1 MKWFVSQDVI
11 KAPIQDILERGSGQ
25 KVRRCYQCGKC
36 SAGCPMSFKMEH
48 LPNQIIRMIQL
59 GMEKEVLS
67 SQTIW
72 LCASCLACTARCPRE
87 IDIAEIMDFL
97 RRRAYLKRV
106 KPKLDAKVLLFNK
119 VFLWN
124 VEWFGRL
131 YEIALIGMFNMFS
144 LEFFKD
150 FSIAPKMFLM
160 RKIGLF
166 PALKINRKEIREIF
180 KRSHKVGLDQKD
192 K

>member
-11 KAPIQDILERGSGQ
+11 RAPIKDILEKGCGQ
-25 KVRRCYQCGKC
+25 KVMRCYQCGKC
-36 SAGCPMSFKMEH
+36 SAGCPISFKMEH

-106 KPKLDAKVLLFNK
+106 KPKLDAKVLIFNK
-119 VFLWN
+119 VFLLN

-131 YEIALIGMFNMFS
+131 YEIALIGMFNMLS

-166 PALKINRKEIREIF
+166 PVLKIDRKEIREIF
-180 KRSHKVGLDQKD
+180 KRSRKVGLDQKD
-192 K
+192 